1 MQRQLLSSATNHLH
15 RAATSCSSRMVAG
28 AEVGVGEAEADA
40 EEAVVNMNTRAVDR
54 PTAIT

>member
-1 MQRQLLSSATNHLH
+1 
-15 RAATSCSSRMVAG
+15 MVAG

-40 EEAVVNMNTRAVDR
+40 EEAVVTNTRAVDR